1 MTHRPA
7 EEDGTGSEGG
17 ELHGGA
23 HKESSESYS
32 DDDDDIGPC
41 HHCLHH
47 QQLQQHYADHTS
59 QPYHHPSDEQAQLA
73 YYDDMDGY
81 MSDSL
86 DMSHDAGFPL
96 VNYLDVA
103 QLLTTDMDLDPSSGS
118 SGEFEF
124 DSDEPDNATTHMTE
138 FGSSEADNVSP
149 PPPPAADI
157 ANTLAHLQPGLHPLN
172 PTAVTTQLEQLMP
185 DADDPA
191 MAWLEGTH
199 PVALTNPNPNVL
211 GPGNYSL
218 SDFLH
223 HWARQSRGLTGLPR
237 ERGRYPWP
245 GRINDISSRPLTHV
259 QYADLN
265 GDRCDFQ
272 GVDWDHIGVTRREA
286 RERRL
291 LTYNN
296 YVNHQGSDR
305 WTPNLPDV
313 ALPRTDSFFRFRRMD
328 VRHDVNL
335 SHFQLRNVLAAGSRT
350 RIFYP
355 GTGAVHQF
363 NPISGEGQAVMKL
376 GDNPGSQISTL
387 AAEHGILVAGCF
399 NGEYILRHLNSD
411 EPESVGCHDGVIT
424 TNISGIT
431 NHVQIH
437 QSRNVPTPL
446 AAFAS
451 NDMFFRVLDIATE
464 TWLSREKFP
473 FPLNCTALS
482 PDRRLRVMVGDDLN
496 VLITAAESTLSGGR
510 PEVLQ
515 SLPGH
520 RDFGF
525 ACDWADDGWTVATGF
540 QDKSIKIW
548 DARRWT
554 DSSGA
559 SAPVCTLRA
568 EMAGVRSL
576 RFSPIGSGKRVLAA
590 AEEADF
596 VNIIDAQTFRSKQT
610 VDIFGEI
617 GGISFMNGG
626 QDLEILCCDQTRGGL
641 LQLERSS
648 EWQEAAWSRE
658 EELSYQRDPRW
669 RQGATFDWQR
679 SQFTEGRR
687 VRESDSRRRRKR
699 AMVDGFDPF

>member
-1 MTHRPA
+1 MTQVS
-7 EEDGTGSEGG
+7 EGEGTGSG
-17 ELHGGA
+17 EEDLHVGGA
-23 HKESSESYS
+23 PDETSESSDE
-32 DDDDDIGPC
+32 DVGPC
-41 HHCLHH
+41 YHCHDHH
-47 QQLQQHYADHTS
+47 QLEQHYPDHTS
-59 QPYHHPSDEQAQLA
+59 YHHISHGLPHQAQLA
-73 YYDDMDGY
+73 YFDDLDGY
-81 MSDSL
+81 ISDDL
-86 DMSHDAGFPL
+86 DMSVDSGVPL
-96 VNYLDVA
+96 VNYLEVA
-103 QLLTTDMDLDPSSGS
+103 QLLTSDMDLDPSMGS
-118 SGEFEF
+118 SGEFDF
-124 DSDEPDNATTHMTE
+124 DSTEPENATQITE
-138 FGSSEADNVSP
+138 TSSPNVDDVHLPISP
-149 PPPPAADI
+149 TAGL
-157 ANTLAHLQPGLHPLN
+157 ANMLSHLQPALHPLN
-172 PTAVTTQLEQLMP
+172 PSAVSTQLEQLMP
-185 DADDPA
+185 DTDDPA
-191 MAWLEGTH
+191 TAAWFEGTH
-199 PVALTNPNPNVL
+199 PVALTNPNPNAL

-223 HWARQSRGLTGLPR
+223 HWARQSRGLGGMPR

-265 GDRCDFQ
+265 GDQCDLQ

-313 ALPRTDSFFRFRRMD
+313 ALPRTESFFRFRRMD
-328 VRHDVNL
+328 IRHDVNL

-350 RIFYP
+350 RVFYP
-355 GTGAVHQF
+355 GTEAVHQF
-363 NPISGEGQAVMKL
+363 NPISGEGEAVMKL
-376 GDNPGSQISTL
+376 GETPGSQISTL
-387 AAEHGILVAGCF
+387 AAEHDVLIAGCF

-411 EPESVGCHDGVIT
+411 EPESIGCHDGVIT

-431 NHVQIH
+431 NHAQIH
-437 QSRNVPTPL
+437 QARGGTTPL

-451 NDMFFRVLDIATE
+451 NDMYFRVLDIATE
-464 TWLSREKFP
+464 TWLSREKFA
-473 FPLNCTALS
+473 FPLNCTAVS

-496 VLITAAESTLSGGR
+496 VLVTAAESTLSGGR

-515 SLPGH
+515 SLSGH

-554 DSSGA
+554 DSSGVPT
-559 SAPVCTLRA
+559 PVCTLRA

-576 RFSPIGSGKRVLAA
+576 RFSPIGSGKRILAA

-596 VNIIDAQTFRSKQT
+596 INIIDAQTFRSKQT

-617 GGISFMNGG
+617 GGISFMNDG
-626 QDLEILCCDQTRGGL
+626 QDLEVLCCDHTRGGL
-641 LQLERSS
+641 LQLERCG
-648 EWQEAAWSRE
+648 EWQEVAWKRE
-658 EELSYQRDPRW
+658 EERAYGRNSRW
-669 RQGATFDWQR
+669 RQEGSFDWQP
-679 SQFTEGRR
+679 SQFTEQRR
-687 VRESDSRRRRKR
+687 VKESDTRRRRKR
-699 AMVDGFDPF
+699 AMVDGLDPF